1 MAEIGKL
8 AIKITADTLGLVSGL
23 KSADG
28 QITTFSEKA
37 EMLVGKLRAIGPAA
51 TLAGAALV
59 GAMVRSVANT
69 ADELIKLSAKTGIA
83 VEDLSRLQ
91 YAAGLSGVSNE
102 ALAVSLTKL
111 SKNMAEAAGGTGEAT
126 KAFDAMGISVKN
138 SDGSLKSQRQVIEE
152 VAEKFQGYS
161 DGAEKSALAQR
172 IFGRSGADLIPLLNS
187 GAKGLKAMAD
197 ESDRLG
203 NTISTKTAKAAEEF
217 NDNITRLD
225 TAIGGI
231 SRKIAG
237 PLIQSLAQSSSY
249 FIKVANDVGIARASL
264 ITFGAAVARVTGTD
278 EIGKMQSEARAAA
291 NAINL
296 TGLQIDRFS
305 KLAEA
310 GVPGASKRVEE
321 LRMQMDALQR
331 RALAATDQ
339 LKSLADEAYKP
350 VQGAA
355 LDDVTTPPVVS
366 DDDKDKEK
374 EAKKAAEE
382 AKKRAKEVSDFF
394 NQVQSEDSQRQAE
407 KLLMFMDGL
416 KQRAEALRQS
426 NMSEYKIAEEK
437 YALEAEQLLKAKEL
451 LAMTEEE
458 YSARLLQIRMD
469 RDEAMM
475 NADILMLENEQRIA
489 DERVRINQQA
499 EHAIM
504 SAKMAAA
511 SEAVNLLGMLG
522 SKSKVAAIAAIAL
535 GKGLAI
541 AQVIQNTA
549 VAQMRALAELG
560 PLAGPPAAAQIGV
573 YGKVQAGIIAATGLL
588 QAASVGSGGGG
599 IGGSTTPVNQ
609 TSNAPAGGG
618 LSQSITIQGL
628 SSGDLFSGDAVRTL
642 IDKLID
648 AQRNG
653 ARIVIA

>member
-291 NAINL
+291 NAISL